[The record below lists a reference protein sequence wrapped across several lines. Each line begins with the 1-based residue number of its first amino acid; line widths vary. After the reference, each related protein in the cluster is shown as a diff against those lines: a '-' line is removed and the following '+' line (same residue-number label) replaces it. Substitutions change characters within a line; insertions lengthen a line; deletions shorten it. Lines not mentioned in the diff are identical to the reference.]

1 MQSVQN
7 SAVNLL
13 RKKSG
18 IKDISKREF
27 IEKCHWLCIRERIVF
42 KMCLIMHKAKHHKNS
57 PEWLQNLITY
67 NKSERTLNLNQLPF
81 KSSYGK
87 RSFSRTGPRM
97 WNLLPTKLKNLCE
110 TVKFK
115 KGLKTFLFEGC
126 DRFLEKTIRMLKI
139 Y

>member
-1 MQSVQN
+1 MINCSLFKILRLTCLGRKVVSKTFQKE
-7 SAVNLL
+7 NLL
-13 RKKSG
+13 KNAIGFVYGKGSY
-18 IKDISKREF
+18 SKYV
-27 IEKCHWLCIRERIVF
+27 CSCI
-42 KMCLIMHKAKHHKNS
+42 KHHKNS

-126 DRFLEKTIRMLKI
+126 DRFLEKL
-139 Y
+139 YEC